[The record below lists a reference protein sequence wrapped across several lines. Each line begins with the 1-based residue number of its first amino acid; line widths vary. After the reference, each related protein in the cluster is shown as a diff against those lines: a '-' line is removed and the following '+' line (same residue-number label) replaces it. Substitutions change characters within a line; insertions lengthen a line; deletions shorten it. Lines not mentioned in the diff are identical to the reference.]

1 MNRKIIGLLLVLLVA
16 VLAIGNLVNKT
27 VVAQSE
33 WQEKV
38 DTWVLETA
46 VSESTTEFLVYLQ
59 AQADLS
65 GAEALQTKEEKGTY
79 VFEQLTAVANQTQAA
94 VIAQLDALGVE
105 YKPFWV
111 ANMIWVR
118 GDMSIVQAMA
128 QRDDVAHLYAN
139 PTVHLDLLPPEDQPT
154 EKQLIEAAMTVEWN
168 IALVQAPQVWAEGY
182 TGQGAVIG
190 GQDTGYDWDHP
201 ALINKYRGWNGA
213 VADHNYNW
221 HDSITSG
228 GGGSCGLSSPEPCDD
243 TNHGTHTMGTMVG
256 DDGGTNQVGMAP
268 GAKWIGCRNMDQG
281 NGTPATYTECYQW
294 FIAPTDLSNMN
305 PDPLMAPHVIN
316 NSWSCP
322 GSEGCSANTL
332 LSVVQAVRAAGIVTV
347 HSAGNSGSGC
357 NTVNTPSAI
366 YAESFSVGS
375 TTMADVISG
384 FSSRGVVTVDGSNRR
399 KPDIS
404 APGSSVRS
412 TVPGGGYASFSGT
425 SMAGPHVAGLVGL
438 VLSIDPSLAGDVDAI
453 EDLIEQTAV
462 PKYPLAPFCG
472 TDNSNSLPNNV
483 YGWGRIDALAAF
495 QGLSSLTIAKT
506 GTAMVAP
513 GQTIM
518 YTLSVT
524 NTDTVSAT
532 NNLVLTDTIPAGTSF
547 YTATMPH
554 ITDGTTVTWTASSLA
569 ANSSWTVD
577 LAVMVDLD
585 RTDDVVNED
594 YGVRSDESNGT
605 VTSLPFTTDVVPY
618 DLQVSKTAPD
628 AVSAEA
634 LITYTLTVDNNHP
647 FADNHGVWLSDTI
660 PAETTFI
667 TATLPHTFD
676 GTAVWWDVGTLAAGN
691 SWQAELVV
699 QTTIT
704 DTGTITNDTY
714 SATADELLAPVAGD
728 PVTTDVMAYALTVGK
743 VANVSVT
750 VPGGIISYTLTVHN
764 PHAETTVT
772 NLVLT
777 DTLPL
782 STTLVVTGTTPYTM
796 TGQTLQ
802 WEAPSLAAGES
813 WEVTMVVQVDAAMGE
828 GSIIN
833 SEYGVVSTEIVGET
847 SGPVET
853 AVIIGTKIYLPFIS
867 RAD

>member
-1 MNRKIIGLLLVLLVA
+1 
-16 VLAIGNLVNKT
+16 
-27 VVAQSE
+27 
-33 WQEKV
+33 
-38 DTWVLETA
+38 
-46 VSESTTEFLVYLQ
+46 
-59 AQADLS
+59 
-65 GAEALQTKEEKGTY
+65 
-79 VFEQLTAVANQTQAA
+79 
-94 VIAQLDALGVE
+94 
-105 YKPFWV
+105 
-111 ANMIWVR
+111 
-118 GDMSIVQAMA
+118 
-128 QRDDVAHLYAN
+128 
-139 PTVHLDLLPPEDQPT
+139 
-154 EKQLIEAAMTVEWN
+154 
-168 IALVQAPQVWAEGY
+168 
-182 TGQGAVIG
+182 
-190 GQDTGYDWDHP
+190 
-201 ALINKYRGWNGA
+201 
-213 VADHNYNW
+213 
-221 HDSITSG
+221 
-228 GGGSCGLSSPEPCDD
+228 
-243 TNHGTHTMGTMVG
+243 
-256 DDGGTNQVGMAP
+256 
-268 GAKWIGCRNMDQG
+268 
-281 NGTPATYTECYQW
+281 
-294 FIAPTDLSNMN
+294 
-305 PDPLMAPHVIN
+305 
-316 NSWSCP
+316 
-322 GSEGCSANTL
+322 
-332 LSVVQAVRAAGIVTV
+332 
-347 HSAGNSGSGC
+347 
-357 NTVNTPSAI
+357 
-366 YAESFSVGS
+366 
-375 TTMADVISG
+375 
-384 FSSRGVVTVDGSNRR
+384 
-399 KPDIS
+399 
-404 APGSSVRS
+404 
-412 TVPGGGYASFSGT
+412 
-425 SMAGPHVAGLVGL
+425 
-438 VLSIDPSLAGDVDAI
+438 
-453 EDLIEQTAV
+453 
-462 PKYPLAPFCG
+462 LAPFCG

-495 QGLSSLTIAKT
+495 QGLSPLTIAKT

-518 YTLSVT
+518 YTLTVT
-524 NTDTVSAT
+524 NTDAVSAT
-532 NNLVLTDTIPAGTSF
+532 NNLVLTDTIPTGTSF

-569 ANSSWTVD
+569 ANSSWAVD

-618 DLQVSKTAPD
+618 DLQVSKTAPE

-691 SWQAELVV
+691 SWQADLIV